1 VVQWLIVHTSRS
13 SKKCLVMTTSGS
25 TAVAI
30 IS

>member
-1 VVQWLIVHTSRS
+1 
-13 SKKCLVMTTSGS
+13 MTTSGS